1 VALERVARK
10 ALQVALERVARN
22 TQPNRIIENST
33 HNQIDSVRGQIPS
46 AQARKAL
53 HVALERVA
61 RKALQVAL
69 ERVARNMLAWLL
81 VCTSLQ
87 LTLAQEPTAS
97 WRPNFT
103 PLGLFCYKGEHDWL
117 CCLISF

>member
-1 VALERVARK
+1 VGGGAKLCSNVASLFYF
-10 ALQVALERVARN
+10 
-22 TQPNRIIENST
+22 IISY
-33 HNQIDSVRGQIPS
+33 DRGQIPS

-69 ERVARNMLAWLL
+69 ERVARNMLVWLL

-103 PLGLFCYKGEHDWL
+103 PLGLFCYKGEHAWL